1 MQPPNRPNQN
11 LNQEYPGEIPR
22 KQLHTNQPTQ
32 TVQINPFQNVL
43 VQQLPINHTNYPLN
57 LLAHNFPNE
66 ITTYHT
72 IPLQQ
77 DIPSKTFNNPLLSK
91 RSFETLENSSLGD
104 PNRQRLAQEQVA
116 SSASIEDLITRN
128 LLNQPNLATALV
140 INPQNIFAAN
150 PQALTHVNTNLPMN
164 ILQPIHT
171 NINLE
176 MQNPPI
182 VYNHQIA
189 LPPNVPQ
196 DIIPKVEGTPSLNR
210 RPFVAESPSRNR
222 VKTEEG
228 QLSEES
234 ERNPIFLLQEAGN
247 RITELLLNQNMVFKS
262 FENRHTALQKSL
274 FLAIEQTK
282 EIRESLKNFNPKKI
296 NQNGATSSQILPQSV
311 AYNSNI
317 SSTPDMLTN
326 YLYNNTEFEYNLI
339 LRADLSLPLY
349 RGRNFGMEVLLTD
362 RNGNAVK
369 NPTRIPL
376 VVSIYTSENPPQ
388 HIEINN
394 SGNKVLKGTVE
405 KYLVNGIAYFEKVQI
420 IEVTSHLRNGW
431 IFLMIQPKNAHT
443 ITGANN
449 SDAMAGNIDMRKV
462 RPLIIDKV
470 IVKAK
475 RIKEKD
481 SSIHENDKSPATD

>member
-57 LLAHNFPNE
+57 LLAHTFPNE

-176 MQNPPI
+176 MQNPRI

-282 EIRESLKNFNPKKI
+282 EIRYTPLFIPVSHFSIEKVSRILIRKKLI
-296 NQNGATSSQILPQSV
+296 KTEQHPHKFFLNLSPIIQISAALQICSPTIFTITL
-311 AYNSNI
+311 NLNII
-317 SSTPDMLTN
+317 SSSELISPFPS
-326 YLYNNTEFEYNLI
+326 TEAETL
-339 LRADLSLPLY
+339 
-349 RGRNFGMEVLLTD
+349 GW
-362 RNGNAVK
+362 
-369 NPTRIPL
+369 
-376 VVSIYTSENPPQ
+376 
-388 HIEINN
+388 
-394 SGNKVLKGTVE
+394 
-405 KYLVNGIAYFEKVQI
+405 KYY
-420 IEVTSHLRNGW
+420 
-431 IFLMIQPKNAHT
+431 
-443 ITGANN
+443 
-449 SDAMAGNIDMRKV
+449 
-462 RPLIIDKV
+462 
-470 IVKAK
+470 
-475 RIKEKD
+475 
-481 SSIHENDKSPATD
+481 